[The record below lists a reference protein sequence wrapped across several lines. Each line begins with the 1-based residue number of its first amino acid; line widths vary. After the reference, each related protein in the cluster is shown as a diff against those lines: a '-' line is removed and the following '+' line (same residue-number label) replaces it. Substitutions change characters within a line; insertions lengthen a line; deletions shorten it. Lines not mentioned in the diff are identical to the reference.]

1 VGIPASRGP
10 IKDEYVSRVDIGGMN
25 IFSLLFLDVSLI
37 LEFFTLLILRA
48 FFARNA
54 CGSGAFA
61 NFVAN
66 LFGKCAFYPVFF
78 PSYHWPPR
86 PVRRFPNL
94 QVKVF
99 DAENRQSETIELA
112 AA

>member
-1 VGIPASRGP
+1 
-10 IKDEYVSRVDIGGMN
+10 VSRVDIGGMN
-25 IFSLLFLDVSLI
+25 IFSLLFLDVTLI
-37 LEFFTLLILRA
+37 LEFLTLLILRA

-78 PSYHWPPR
+78 P
-86 PVRRFPNL
+86 VTKDL
-94 QVKVF
+94 
-99 DAENRQSETIELA
+99 ASETGSYLTA
-112 AA
+112 HTTTQSPQTTRFQHDVK